1 MSRGTCRVGQRLPAE
16 SASIRSPVTMPPV
29 RSPLENAARIASEAM
44 RNAFA
49 PLEVPLLVGVEAGP
63 NWADLEPVTS

>member
-1 MSRGTCRVGQRLPAE
+1 MLFQVPEPELGD
-16 SASIRSPVTMPPV
+16 
-29 RSPLENAARIASEAM
+29 AARIASEAM